1 MAKAAP
7 FDSLLTRLVEHSH
20 NMALLWQGAALIA
33 CLLLGW
39 LAMHALRRQLD
50 RPGSPYAAARDPLLR
65 LGFPLVVLAL
75 TALARTGVKLAI
87 GEVHLLDV
95 VFPLLWA
102 WILIRLVTLALRY
115 VFKPSPALKAWERLA
130 SVLIWIIIAF
140 HITGLLPLAHHALE
154 AVSFD
159 VGESR
164 FSLWLLLQAA
174 LVIVFAIILALWL
187 AQFLEARLMR
197 LEQMNLSTRLALV
210 KASRTVLLIIAV
222 LMALPALGIDLTVLS
237 VFGGALGVGVGLGL
251 QKIASNY
258 ISGFIILL
266 DRSIRIGDL
275 VTVDNKYGQVAGIN
289 TRYTL
294 LRSLD
299 GTESIVPNEL
309 FINQT
314 VVNHSFTQPSV
325 RVAIPVQVAY
335 DADLNQVR
343 ELLMQIA
350 LAHPRVIQDDADK
363 QARVY
368 LTAFA
373 DSGINLE
380 LAVWVRDPSEGQM
393 NLKSDLN
400 WEIWRLFR
408 EKGIEIPYPQRVVH
422 LVPADTP
429 RA

>member
-1 MAKAAP
+1 MAKATP

-20 NMALLWQGAALIA
+20 NVALLWQGAALIV

-39 LAMHALRRQLD
+39 LAMHMLRRLLD
-50 RPGSPYAAARDPLLR
+50 RTGTPYASARAPLLR
-65 LGFPLVVLAL
+65 LGFPLVVLGL
-75 TALARTGVKLAI
+75 TAIARAGVKLAV

-102 WILIRLVTLALRY
+102 WILIRLLTLALRY
-115 VFKPSPALKAWERLA
+115 VFKPSATLKTWERLGGT
-130 SVLIWIIIAF
+130 LIWIVIAF
-140 HITGLLPLAHHALE
+140 HITGLLPLAHRALE

-159 VGESR
+159 VGAGR

-174 LVIVFAIILALWL
+174 LVIVFAIIVALWL
-187 AQFLEARLMR
+187 AQFLETRLMR
-197 LEQMNLSTRLALV
+197 VEQMNLSTRLALV
-210 KASRTVLLIIAV
+210 KASRTVLLIVAV

-237 VFGGALGVGVGLGL
+237 VFGGALGVGLGLGL

-325 RVAIPVQVAY
+325 RIAVPVQVSY
-335 DADLNQVR
+335 DADLERVR
-343 ELLMQIA
+343 ELLMKIA
-350 LAHPRVIQDDADK
+350 LGHPRVIRDDEGK

-380 LAVWVRDPSEGQM
+380 LGVWVRDPSEGQQ

-400 WEIWRLFR
+400 WEIWRVFK
-408 EKGIEIPYPQRVVH
+408 ENGVEIPYPQRVVR
-422 LVPADTP
+422 LQQAQD
-429 RA
+429 A

>member
-1 MAKAAP
+1 M
-7 FDSLLTRLVEHSH
+7 
-20 NMALLWQGAALIA
+20 
-33 CLLLGW
+33 
-39 LAMHALRRQLD
+39 
-50 RPGSPYAAARDPLLR
+50 
-65 LGFPLVVLAL
+65 
-75 TALARTGVKLAI
+75 
-87 GEVHLLDV
+87 

-115 VFKPSPALKAWERLA
+115 VFKPSSALKSWERLA
-130 SVLIWIIIAF
+130 GTFIWVIIAF
-140 HITGLLPLAHHALE
+140 HITGLLPLAHRALE
-154 AVSFD
+154 ALSFD
-159 VGESR
+159 VGSGH

-174 LVIVFAIILALWL
+174 LVIVFAVILALWL
-187 AQFLEARLMR
+187 AQLIETRLMH

-210 KASRTVLLIIAV
+210 KATRTVLLIIAV

-275 VTVDNKYGQVAGIN
+275 VTVDNKYGQVAGIH

-294 LRSLD
+294 LRSQD

-325 RVAIPVQVAY
+325 RVALPIQVAY
-335 DADLNQVR
+335 DADLNRVR
-343 ELLMQIA
+343 ELLTQIA
-350 LAHPRVIQDDADK
+350 RGHPRIIQNDEAR

-380 LAVWVRDPSEGQM
+380 LGVWVRDPSEGQQ

-400 WEIWRLFR
+400 WEIWRVFK
-408 EKGIEIPYPQRVVH
+408 ENGIDIPYPQRVVH
-422 LVPADTP
+422 LRGEDPPSA
-429 RA
+429 

>member
-7 FDSLLTRLVEHSH
+7 FDSLLTRLLEHSH
-20 NMALLWQGAALIA
+20 NAALLWQGAALIA

-39 LAMHALRRQLD
+39 VAMHALRRFLE
-50 RPGSPYAAARDPLLR
+50 RPGSSYASAREPLLR
-65 LGFPLVVLAL
+65 LGFPLAVLGL
-75 TALARTGVKLAI
+75 TAIARAGVKLAI

-95 VFPLLWA
+95 VFPLLGA
-102 WILIRLVTLALRY
+102 WILIRLLTLALRY
-115 VFKPSPALKAWERLA
+115 VFKPSAALKSWERLGGT
-130 SVLIWIIIAF
+130 LIWIVIAF
-140 HITGLLPLAHHALE
+140 HITGLLPLARHVLE
-154 AVSFD
+154 TVSFD
-159 VGESR
+159 VGTGH

-174 LVIVFAIILALWL
+174 LVIVFAIIVALWL
-187 AQFLEARLMR
+187 AQFLESRLMR

-210 KASRTVLLIIAV
+210 KAARTVLLIVAV

-325 RVAIPVQVAY
+325 RIAVPVQVSY
-335 DADLNQVR
+335 DADLERVR

-350 LAHPRVIQDDADK
+350 LGHPRVIQNDEGK
-363 QARVY
+363 PARVY

-380 LAVWVRDPSEGQM
+380 LGVWVRDPSEGQQ

-400 WEIWRLFR
+400 WEIWRVFK
-408 EKGIEIPYPQRVVH
+408 ENGIEIPYPQRVVH
-422 LVPADTP
+422 LQQARD
-429 RA
+429 A

>member
-20 NMALLWQGAALIA
+20 NAALLWQGAALVA

-39 LAMHALRRQLD
+39 LAMHALRRALD
-50 RPGSPYAAARDPLLR
+50 KPNSPYASLREPLLR
-65 LGFPLVVLAL
+65 LGFPLVVLGL
-75 TALARTGVKLAI
+75 VALARAGIRFVV

-115 VFKPSPALKAWERLA
+115 VFKPSPALKSWERLA
-130 SVLIWIIIAF
+130 GTLIGIVIAF
-140 HITGLLPLAHHALE
+140 HITGLLPLARHALE

-159 VGESR
+159 VGQSR

-174 LVIVFAIILALWL
+174 LVIVLAIIVALWL
-187 AQFLEARLMR
+187 AQFLESRLMR

-210 KASRTVLLIIAV
+210 KATRTVLLIIAV

-325 RVAIPVQVAY
+325 RIAVPVQVSY
-335 DADLNQVR
+335 DADLERVR
-343 ELLMQIA
+343 EFLMKIA
-350 LAHPRVIQDDADK
+350 LGHPRVIQGDEGK

-380 LAVWVRDPSEGQM
+380 LGVWVRDPSEGQQ

-400 WEIWRLFR
+400 WEIWRVFK
-408 EKGIEIPYPQRVVH
+408 ENGIEIPYPQRVVR
-422 LVPADTP
+422 LQQAQD
-429 RA
+429 A

>member
-1 MAKAAP
+1 MAKAAH
-7 FDSLLTRLVEHSH
+7 FDSLLTRLVEQSH
-20 NMALLWQGAALIA
+20 NAALLWQSAALIA

-39 LAMHALRRQLD
+39 LAMHALRGFLE
-50 RPGSPYAAARDPLLR
+50 RPGSPYASAREPLLR
-65 LGFPLVVLAL
+65 LGFPLAVLGL
-75 TALARTGVKLAI
+75 TVIARAGVKFAI

-102 WILIRLVTLALRY
+102 WILIRLLTLALRY
-115 VFKPSPALKAWERLA
+115 VFKPGAALKSWERLGGI
-130 SVLIWIIIAF
+130 LIWIVIAF
-140 HITGLLPLAHHALE
+140 HITGLLPLARHALE

-159 VGESR
+159 VGTGH

-174 LVIVFAIILALWL
+174 LVIVFAIIVALWL
-187 AQFLEARLMR
+187 AQFLESRLMR

-210 KASRTVLLIIAV
+210 KATRTVLLIIAV
-222 LMALPALGIDLTVLS
+222 LMTLPALGIDLTVLS

-325 RVAIPVQVAY
+325 RIAVSVQVSY
-335 DADLNQVR
+335 DADLERVR

-350 LAHPRVIQDDADK
+350 LRHPRVIRDDEGK

-380 LAVWVRDPSEGQM
+380 LGVWVRDPSEGQQ

-400 WEIWRLFR
+400 WEIWRTFR
-408 EKGIEIPYPQRVVH
+408 DSGIEIPYPQRVVH
-422 LVPADTP
+422 LQQTQGA
-429 RA
+429 